1 MEVSAEAQDLI
12 TVLRQA
18 TDGQHRYGVMILRD
32 SRLTRHP
39 SCLTSGV
46 HLIAG

>member
-1 MEVSAEAQDLI
+1 
-12 TVLRQA
+12 
-18 TDGQHRYGVMILRD
+18 MILRD

-46 HLIAG
+46 HLSPELVPVNRALPVFLGLAG